1 MASLMAQMGQGGG
14 AGAPGGG
21 EGGEGG
27 ASNIDF
33 EALMKQASRFPCTPL
48 LLADIAQ
55 IDRWVRTR
63 EEARPTL
70 VEMMTTRKRTRRLP
84 ARASKIK
91 DIDHERPVIQRSLVV
106 SWKRAKRAQ

>member
-33 EALMKQASRFPCTPL
+33 EALMKQASRSRFNPL
-48 LLADIAQ
+48 WDADIAQ
-55 IDRWVRTR
+55 LTDGPEPGRWR
-63 EEARPTL
+63 ARL
-70 VEMMTTRKRTRRLP
+70 RWR
-84 ARASKIK
+84 
-91 DIDHERPVIQRSLVV
+91 
-106 SWKRAKRAQ
+106 